1 MQKSMKC
8 KKIIYF
14 IVSTILLLLAIV
26 IGRDTFTHGYYY
38 DEIDIVEAAND
49 LGSPVDLTEET
60 YEMHFS
66 PGKDHF
72 AGFVIMFINQ
82 TVESKGTIFLDI
94 ENESGSRL
102 ERIAIDISKVKDKTW
117 YKTYCHANLK
127 KDQIY
132 TLKFSINAISQTAP
146 QIVTIDTDYLSGET
160 IDGNAA
166 IVYAYEEPVFN
177 VPTKVL
183 LCLIMFSLW
192 LYITSAF
199 IVAEKKKSFF
209 QYQALFVFMTS
220 ILAWNYMFNSM
231 DNSNT
236 QFDNFQEYSE
246 TLVTGPMYA
255 EQDGIGIT
263 SLQGF
268 GLGRYYDEL
277 GGYFTNKMAPIDD
290 ANWNE
295 GYSRT
300 EPAIIINSNLYTC
313 DAVKDLSEIRFG
325 NGDIF
330 TVAEV
335 KDDGTNIVIKMNS
348 SRNLNPDKYGRIK
361 DIIFIGSQGEEKAGS
376 LLVNYT
382 SQFGLQGKIFRSLA
396 RYMSGDIGGNIDNL
410 HLLCSLTT
418 AAVFVIITLL
428 LQQKYNNIMAGVFYV
443 TFWLSPWVVN
453 FARNLYWVEFT
464 WFIPM
469 AIGLVCSLKLTDR
482 KWRIGCYIATF
493 VAITGKCLCGYEYIT
508 SVMMGLIAF
517 LLVDLIMAFLE
528 GNKERFILL
537 FRTIFILGVTSL
549 IGFATAICIHAPL
562 IGNGD
567 ILGGIRAII
576 LNCVIA
582 RTSGGD
588 LNYFA
593 ESLWTS
599 FNASTWDVYCTYF
612 KFSTAV
618 ITGIT
623 GNLFPLLCC
632 IPLLLFAYNYRR
644 KKLNREEIALYI
656 VFFLT
661 SVSWFILA
669 KSHSYIH
676 THMNYVMWYFGF
688 VQICLYICVN
698 KLVEAYKNLKGD
710 ER

>member
-1 MQKSMKC
+1 MPFKYWWLRHSE
-8 KKIIYF
+8 
-14 IVSTILLLLAIV
+14 
-26 IGRDTFTHGYYY
+26 G
-38 DEIDIVEAAND
+38 AALYSG
-49 LGSPVDLTEET
+49 LG
-60 YEMHFS
+60 
-66 PGKDHF
+66 G
-72 AGFVIMFINQ
+72 
-82 TVESKGTIFLDI
+82 
-94 ENESGSRL
+94 SG
-102 ERIAIDISKVKDKTW
+102 AT
-117 YKTYCHANLK
+117 
-127 KDQIY
+127 
-132 TLKFSINAISQTAP
+132 
-146 QIVTIDTDYLSGET
+146 
-160 IDGNAA
+160 
-166 IVYAYEEPVFN
+166 
-177 VPTKVL
+177 
-183 LCLIMFSLW
+183 
-192 LYITSAF
+192 
-199 IVAEKKKSFF
+199 
-209 QYQALFVFMTS
+209 
-220 ILAWNYMFNSM
+220 
-231 DNSNT
+231 
-236 QFDNFQEYSE
+236 EYS
-246 TLVTGPMYA
+246 
-255 EQDGIGIT
+255 
-263 SLQGF
+263 
-268 GLGRYYDEL
+268 
-277 GGYFTNKMAPIDD
+277 
-290 ANWNE
+290 
-295 GYSRT
+295 
-300 EPAIIINSNLYTC
+300 
-313 DAVKDLSEIRFG
+313 
-325 NGDIF
+325 
-330 TVAEV
+330 
-335 KDDGTNIVIKMNS
+335 
-348 SRNLNPDKYGRIK
+348 
-361 DIIFIGSQGEEKAGS
+361 
-376 LLVNYT
+376 
-382 SQFGLQGKIFRSLA
+382 
-396 RYMSGDIGGNIDNL
+396 IDNL